1 MMNDE
6 GYAER
11 IRMAR
16 DCIHPL
22 YTSYTVYCEFD
33 EDCGKLIRYLP
44 DDLEAASARWRC
56 QSVPQA
62 YGRVQYRRT

>member
-33 EDCGKLIRYLP
+33 EDCRQAHTLP
-44 DDLEAASARWRC
+44 A
-56 QSVPQA
+56 
-62 YGRVQYRRT
+62 G